1 MIQGSFNLYLRWI
14 EHHLSAYFGTLMTL
28 LKSQWFLFLAVFL
41 CDTPLA
47 VFLCDRTC
55 YKNMS
60 NYDSDNA
67 ENLRQNKGR
76 FSLIAEHILLIIL
89 H

>member
-1 MIQGSFNLYLRWI
+1 
-14 EHHLSAYFGTLMTL
+14 
-28 LKSQWFLFLAVFL
+28 
-41 CDTPLA
+41 
-47 VFLCDRTC
+47 
-55 YKNMS
+55 MS

>member
-1 MIQGSFNLYLRWI
+1 MDWTPFKCLFWNANDSLEKLMVSVSSGVSLY
-14 EHHLSAYFGTLMTL
+14 
-28 LKSQWFLFLAVFL
+28 
-41 CDTPLA
+41 
-47 VFLCDRTC
+47 RTC

-67 ENLRQNKGR
+67 ENLRQNKDR
-76 FSLIAEHILLIIL
+76 FSLLAEQILLIIL